1 MPQLDKDFALYQR
14 SLMSE
19 EVFFAHI
26 RAHVVGVVYVTLGR
40 RDEHLA
46 GEIASAVLLGVP
58 RFEPRAMFSS
68 WVWRIARNLAL
79 KSRRSDKGEFQLI
92 NGDRAEDPAWD
103 MRLTLEEMLGELE
116 DEELALLYLHLAGST
131 DAEISSI
138 TGLTPNAVKLRRCA
152 SRKKL
157 KEGLH
162 GVADVVP

>member
-26 RAHVVGVVYVTLGR
+26 RAHVTGVVYVTLGR
-40 RDEHLA
+40 KDEHLA
-46 GEIASAVLLGVP
+46 GTIAEEVLLGIP
-58 RFEPRAMFSS
+58 RFEPRAMFST

-79 KSRRSDKGEFQLI
+79 KRVRADAHRAELVES
-92 NGDRAEDPAWD
+92 DRAEDPAWD
-103 MRLTLEEMLGELE
+103 MRLALEEMLGGLG
-116 DEELALLYLHLAGST
+116 DEELALLYLHLAGNT
-131 DAEISSI
+131 DAEISDI

-157 KEGLH
+157 KEGLD
-162 GVADVVP
+162 GVANVVP